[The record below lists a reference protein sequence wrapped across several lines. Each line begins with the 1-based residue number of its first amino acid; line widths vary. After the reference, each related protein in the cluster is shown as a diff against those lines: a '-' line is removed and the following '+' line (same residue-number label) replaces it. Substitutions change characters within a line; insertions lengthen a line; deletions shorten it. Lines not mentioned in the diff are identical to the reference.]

1 MPKHYD
7 GIKEQ
12 RPLFVLNDHNEELD
26 WANHVEP
33 KIITLLKLKAVSCT
47 NAWNT
52 NFVKYEFV
60 MNNYKINHGRYPGT
74 MSMRDTLYKNRL
86 GVEVKD
92 NNGNS
97 LSKKAIASRLKEVA
111 TREIGSKVI
120 AVLSSDVE
128 GKTFGDFALD
138 LNVAYTDNAFSQLIL
153 HEEFKYNGVIHCNL
167 IELRV
172 NILGEWVRLF
182 TVLPIVFKNRASEVK
197 VCKPIIR
204 LNKNGLVV
212 LDYKIEYDVPKYR
225 KEKEAEV
232 RAGLDLGFV
241 EPYVLVVTTLE
252 GRVVARYHASSELK
266 RLQHKINVL
275 YNQVGKLQAKF
286 SCKKV
291 IWFKY
296 GIPESQQREWS
307 RGLFND
313 IQRKKEK
320 INTLKRALEERM
332 ASDVY
337 DHLHSLNVDVTFLNM
352 EELSWLAGKPGRP
365 AICKTAWAY
374 GRMFDAISH
383 ALGRDGVW
391 CRKVRA
397 GGTSQECNDCGC
409 QVTHRGRT
417 VYCDDGCLTSHG
429 WDRDLNAA
437 VNISMR
443 R

>member
-52 NFVKYEFV
+52 NSVKYEFV

-97 LSKKAIASRLKEVA
+97 LPKKAIASRLKEVA

-266 RLQHKINVL
+266 R
-275 YNQVGKLQAKF
+275 
-286 SCKKV
+286 
-291 IWFKY
+291 
-296 GIPESQQREWS
+296 
-307 RGLFND
+307 D
-313 IQRKKEK
+313 
-320 INTLKRALEERM
+320 
-332 ASDVY
+332 
-337 DHLHSLNVDVTFLNM
+337 
-352 EELSWLAGKPGRP
+352 
-365 AICKTAWAY
+365 
-374 GRMFDAISH
+374 
-383 ALGRDGVW
+383 
-391 CRKVRA
+391 
-397 GGTSQECNDCGC
+397 
-409 QVTHRGRT
+409 
-417 VYCDDGCLTSHG
+417 
-429 WDRDLNAA
+429 
-437 VNISMR
+437 
-443 R
+443 